1 MNRTITLFGSSKP
14 APDSAAFQA
23 AYQMGLLLAQSGFAI
38 ANGGYGGTML
48 ASAKGA
54 AQAGG
59 AVYGVTCKAF
69 KRGKANPFVTEEIQ
83 TDTLSERLAKLIEL
97 GDGYIVLPGGTGT
110 LLELAD
116 VWEHKHKGFLPAE
129 KPIVL
134 LGDFWKP
141 LLEMIKRQDPD
152 ATNAVCLASDPVCA
166 LDMIKASF
174 K

>member
-1 MNRTITLFGSSKP
+1 MRRIITIFGSSKP
-14 APDSAAFQA
+14 APDSNDFLLAQQA
-23 AYQMGLLLAQSGFAI
+23 GLLLAQAGFAI

-54 AQAGG
+54 TQAGG
-59 AVYGVTCKAF
+59 KVYGVTCKAF

-116 VWEHKHKGFLPAE
+116 VWEHKHKGFLPAH

-134 LGDFWKP
+134 VTDFWQP
-141 LLEMIKRQDPD
+141 LLAMMHQQDEQSITAVSLAKTAED
-152 ATNAVCLASDPVCA
+152 AVNL
-166 LDMIKASF
+166 IKAIIR
-174 K
+174 